1 MEYGVSKL
9 NLSSAKKPIPDY
21 GQGPDPYQ
29 GVQVHD
35 YLNVSFL
42 RMDARAKAASKKTIE
57 LLSEYY
63 PETLSQKFFVNVPL
77 LMQWMF
83 SAMNLFVKSA
93 ETKKKFVALS
103 YGKDV
108 APELGDGVPEEYGG
122 KGGKLSSIGEGLK
135 LA

>member
-1 MEYGVSKL
+1 M
-9 NLSSAKKPIPDY
+9 
-21 GQGPDPYQ
+21 DP
-29 GVQVHD
+29 
-35 YLNVSFL
+35 
-42 RMDARAKAASKKTIE
+42 RARAASKKTIE

-63 PETLSQKFFVNVPL
+63 PETLSRKFFVNVPL

-108 APELGDGVPEEYGG
+108 APELSEGVPEEYGG
-122 KGGKLSSIGEGLK
+122 KAGDNGDEPESPLNVTSALYHKST
-135 LA
+135 